1 MSNFNKCL
9 IQYEKPTAVP
19 DKGITPRGVKCCGG
33 GRADG
38 AFVRRGTVQWPGA
51 DNNPGTGRVIHS
63 GLARLPA
70 STIVLIRPPAAFISR
85 FAYFI
90 LVILL
95 PAIGGLQAQAGR
107 LAIEPLD
114 TSKAF
119 VVRRFKLPE
128 SFPDSAAVS
137 AFLSEQVTALR
148 LEAYLEASIDSLV
161 LRDSSYQAYLH
172 LGPAYKWVQLRTDS
186 IPEPFLD
193 ASGFRERLYRGR
205 PFRFAQLRR
214 LQERLLEYAEGHGYP
229 FAQAWLEDVQVGNG
243 QASAQLRLGRGP
255 LILVDKLEVEGDV
268 KISKTYLSNY
278 LGIREGM
285 PYDNSRVLRIRN
297 RIRELPFLKLDQDPT
312 VAFVGSQASLRL
324 LLSKKRASRFDFV
337 IGVLPQNAS
346 GRQENNRSLLVTGTF
361 NGELQN
367 QFGLGERIYA
377 AFEQLRP
384 ETQELEL
391 EFNYPYV
398 LGLPFGADFHFN
410 LYKRDTSFLDLESDL
425 GIQYLFEGGNY
436 IKAFWNNRSSSLLT
450 VDEQQLE
457 RQQQLPP
464 TLDVRNAYFG
474 LEYALQRLDYR
485 FNPRKGW
492 SGFLRGGA
500 GVKRIERNNR
510 IVELGYGE
518 LYDTL
523 ALRSFQYKLNAR
535 LEGYLPVFSRSTVK
549 GSLQVGAIIAEDPI
563 FFNEQFRIGGNRLL
577 RGFDEESIF
586 ATNYGIA
593 TLEYRLLIG
602 QNSYLYAFGDYAYVE
617 DKTRSKEGID
627 HPYGFGAGITFETA
641 VGLFGVSLAYG
652 KRLDNPID
660 FSAPKVHFG
669 YVSLFN

>member
-1 MSNFNKCL
+1 MSQSSRWPAPEYLAAFLCL
-9 IQYEKPTAVP
+9 ALSALAPVAL
-19 DKGITPRGVKCCGG
+19 
-33 GRADG
+33 
-38 AFVRRGTVQWPGA
+38 PGQ
-51 DNNPGTGRVIHS
+51 
-63 GLARLPA
+63 ARLE
-70 STIVLIRPPAAFISR
+70 IV
-85 FAYFI
+85 
-90 LVILL
+90 
-95 PAIGGLQAQAGR
+95 
-107 LAIEPLD
+107 PLD
-114 TSKAF
+114 TTAAF
-119 VVRRFKLPE
+119 VERRLKPPRNH
-128 SFPDSAAVS
+128 SDSLAVI
-137 AFLSEQVTALR
+137 AFLEEKVRELR
-148 LEAYLEASIDSLV
+148 LAAHLEASVDSLAR
-161 LRDSSYQAYLH
+161 RDSTFTAYLH
-172 LGPAYKWVQLRTDS
+172 LGPAYEWVQLNADS
-186 IPEPFLD
+186 VPAPLLD
-193 ASGFRERLYRGR
+193 AAGFRERLYRGR

-214 LQERLLEYAEGHGYP
+214 LQERLLEYSENHGYP
-229 FAQAWLEDVQVGNG
+229 FAQVWLDDIQVGGG
-243 QASAQLRLGRGP
+243 QARGRLRLDRGP
-255 LILVDKLEVEGDV
+255 LILLEKLEVEGDV
-268 KISKTYLSNY
+268 KISQAYLSNY
-278 LGIREGM
+278 LGIREGT

-297 RIRELPFLKLDQDPT
+297 RIRELPFLKLDEDPIVT
-312 VAFVGSQASLRL
+312 FIGERAALRL
-324 LLSKKRASRFDFV
+324 LLGKKRASRFDFV

-346 GRQENNRSLLVTGTF
+346 GRQENNRSLLITGTF

-398 LGLPFGADFHFN
+398 LGLPFGTDFRFN
-410 LYKRDTSFLDLESDL
+410 LYKRDTSYLDLESDL

-450 VDEQQLE
+450 VDEAQL
-457 RQQQLPP
+457 RQQQRLPA

-485 FNPRKGW
+485 FNPRRGW
-492 SGFLRGGA
+492 AAFLRGGA
-500 GVKRIERNNR
+500 GAKRIERNNR

-523 ALRSFQYKLNAR
+523 TLRSFQYKLSAR
-535 LEGYLPVFSRSTVK
+535 LEGYLPLFSRSTLK
-549 GSLQVGAIIAEDPI
+549 GSFQGGTIIAEEPV

-586 ATNYGIA
+586 ATNYGVA

-602 QNSYLYAFGDYAYVE
+602 QNSYLYLFGDYAYVE
-617 DKTRSKEGID
+617 DRTTTRNVTD
-627 HPYGFGAGITFETA
+627 QPYGFGAGITFETG

-652 KRLDNPID
+652 RRLDNPID

>member
-1 MSNFNKCL
+1 MFNIVQK
-9 IQYEKPTAVP
+9 AGWFS
-19 DKGITPRGVKCCGG
+19 DKAITPGLGKCCS
-33 GRADG
+33 A
-38 AFVRRGTVQWPGA
+38 TK
-51 DNNPGTGRVIHS
+51 
-63 GLARLPA
+63 GLAAIFQMAFLLLSHSSLP
-70 STIVLIRPPAAFISR
+70 
-85 FAYFI
+85 
-90 LVILL
+90 
-95 PAIGGLQAQAGR
+95 GQAR

-114 TSKAF
+114 TTAGF
-119 VVRRFKLPE
+119 VERRLKPPE
-128 SFPDSAAVS
+128 TFADSAAAMFFLNEKIRELHLD
-137 AFLSEQVTALR
+137 AF
-148 LEAYLEASIDSLV
+148 LEASIDSFLE
-161 LRDSSYQAYLH
+161 RDSSFTAYLH
-172 LGPAYKWVQLRTDS
+172 LGPAYGWVALKTDS
-186 IPEPFLD
+186 VPEIFLD

-205 PFRFAQLRR
+205 PFRFAQLRK
-214 LQERLLEYAEGHGYP
+214 LQERLLKYAEDHGYP
-229 FAQAWLEDVQVGNG
+229 FAQVWLDEVEAGSG
-243 QASAQLRLGRGP
+243 QASARLQLECGP
-255 LILVDKLEVEGDV
+255 LILVDKMEVEGDI
-268 KISKTYLSNY
+268 KISKAYLRNY
-278 LGIREGM
+278 LGIREGA
-285 PYDNSRVLRIRN
+285 PYDNGRVLRIRN
-297 RIRELPFLKLDQDPT
+297 RIRELPFLSLDKDPIVT
-312 VAFVGSQASLRL
+312 FAGEQATLNL

-346 GRQENNRSLLVTGTF
+346 GRQENNRSLLITGTF

-384 ETQELEL
+384 ETQRLEL

-398 LGLPFGADFHFN
+398 LGLPFGADFSFN

-436 IKAFWNNRSSSLLT
+436 IKAFWNNRSSTLLT

-457 RQQQLPP
+457 QQVRLPA
-464 TLDVRNAYFG
+464 TLDVRNASFG
-474 LEYALQRLDYR
+474 LEYAMQRLDYR

-492 SGFLRGGA
+492 AAFLRGGA

-523 ALRSFQYKLNAR
+523 TLRSFQYKLSAR
-535 LEGYLPVFSRSTVK
+535 LEGYLPVFSRSTIK
-549 GSLQVGAIIAEDPI
+549 GSLQGGAIIAEEPI

-586 ATNYGIA
+586 ATNYGLA

-617 DKTRSKEGID
+617 DKTSTKSITD
-627 HPYGFGAGITFETA
+627 QPYGFGAGITFETG

>member
-1 MSNFNKCL
+1 MAIWL
-9 IQYEKPTAVP
+9 Y
-19 DKGITPRGVKCCGG
+19 GG
-33 GRADG
+33 MALFRPQRI
-38 AFVRRGTVQWPGA
+38 RR
-51 DNNPGTGRVIHS
+51 IS
-63 GLARLPA
+63 GLFKYPAWLLFLALMILSATSLP
-70 STIVLIRPPAAFISR
+70 
-85 FAYFI
+85 
-90 LVILL
+90 
-95 PAIGGLQAQAGR
+95 GQAGLR
-107 LAIEPLD
+107 IEPLD
-114 TSKAF
+114 TSDAF
-119 VVRRFKLPE
+119 IERHLKVPE
-128 SFPDSAAVS
+128 NLSDSTAVLD
-137 AFLSEQVTALR
+137 FLNKTVQELHLA
-148 LEAYLEASIDSLV
+148 AYLEASIDSLV
-161 LRDSSYQAYLH
+161 RRDSSFTAYLY
-172 LGPAYKWVQLRTDS
+172 LGPAYEWVQLKSDS
-186 IPEPFLD
+186 VPELFLD
-193 ASGFRERLYRGR
+193 ASGFRERLYRGK
-205 PFRFAQLRR
+205 PFRFEQLRQ
-214 LQERLLEYAEGHGYP
+214 LQERLLKYAENHGYP
-229 FAQAWLEDVQVGNG
+229 FAQVWMDEIRVGAG
-243 QASAQLRLGRGP
+243 RASARLRLDRNQ
-255 LILVDKLEVEGDV
+255 LILVDKLEVEGEV
-268 KISKTYLSNY
+268 KVSKAYLSNY
-278 LGIREGM
+278 LGIREGA
-285 PYDNSRVLRIRN
+285 PYDNGRVLRIRN
-297 RIRELPFLKLDQDPT
+297 RVRELPFLKLDADPLVT
-312 VAFVGSQASLRL
+312 FIGDQASVRL

-346 GRQENNRSLLVTGTF
+346 GRAENNRNLLITGTF

-367 QFGLGERIYA
+367 QFGLGERIYV

-384 ETQELEL
+384 ETQRLDL

-398 LGLPFGADFHFN
+398 LALPFGVDFRLN

-436 IKAFWNNRSSSLLT
+436 IKAFWNNRSSSLLAI
-450 VDEQQLE
+450 DEQRLE
-457 RQQQLPP
+457 RQQQLPS
-464 TLDVRNAYFG
+464 TLDVRNASFG

-492 SGFLRGGA
+492 AAFLRGGA

-523 ALRSFQYKLNAR
+523 TLRSFQYKLSAR
-535 LEGYLPVFSRSTVK
+535 LEGYLPVFSRSTFK
-549 GSLQVGAIIAEDPI
+549 AGFQGGAIISEEPI

-586 ATNYGIA
+586 ATNYGVG

-617 DKTRSKEGID
+617 DKTSTKHVTD
-627 HPYGFGAGITFETA
+627 QPYGFGAGITFETA

>member
-1 MSNFNKCL
+1 MAL
-9 IQYEKPTAVP
+9 LLLY
-19 DKGITPRGVKCCGG
+19 CGL
-33 GRADG
+33 
-38 AFVRRGTVQWPGA
+38 
-51 DNNPGTGRVIHS
+51 
-63 GLARLPA
+63 LAGQ
-70 STIVLIRPPAAFISR
+70 V
-85 FAYFI
+85 
-90 LVILL
+90 
-95 PAIGGLQAQAGR
+95 R
-107 LAIEPLD
+107 LAIEPVDTTAEFVERRLKAPPSFENPALMGAFLD
-114 TSKAF
+114 EKI
-119 VVRRFKLPE
+119 RELHL
-128 SFPDSAAVS
+128 S
-137 AFLSEQVTALR
+137 AF
-148 LEAYLEASIDSLV
+148 LEASIDSLRQ
-161 LRDSSYQAYLH
+161 RDSSFTAYLH
-172 LGPAYKWVQLRTDS
+172 LGPHYEWVQLSPDS
-186 IPEPFLD
+186 VPEPFLD
-193 ASGFRERLYRGR
+193 AAGFRERLYRGR
-205 PFRFAQLRR
+205 PFHFGQLRK
-214 LQERLLEYAEGHGYP
+214 LQERLLNHAESHGYP
-229 FAQAWLEDVQVGNG
+229 FARVWLDNIRIGAG
-243 QASAQLRLGRGP
+243 QASARLRLDRGP
-255 LILVDKLEVEGDV
+255 LILFGKMDVEGDI
-268 KISKTYLSNY
+268 KISPAYLGNY
-278 LGIREGM
+278 LGIREGA
-285 PYDNSRVLRIRN
+285 PYDNGRVLRLRN
-297 RIRELPFLKLDQDPT
+297 RIRELPFIKLDQNPVVT
-312 VAFVGSQASLRL
+312 FAGERAMLNL

-346 GRQENNRSLLVTGTF
+346 GRQENGRSLLVTGAF

-398 LGLPFGADFHFN
+398 LGLPFGADFRFN

-436 IKAFWNNRSSSLLT
+436 IKAFWNNRSSTLLT
-450 VDEQQLE
+450 IDEEQLE
-457 RQQQLPP
+457 RLERLPP
-464 TLDVRNAYFG
+464 VLDVRNAYFG

-492 SGFLRGGA
+492 AAFLRGGA

-523 ALRSFQYKLNAR
+523 TLRSFQYKLNAR
-535 LEGYLPVFSRSTVK
+535 LEGYLPVFTRSAIK
-549 GSLQVGAIIAEDPI
+549 GSLQGGAIIAEEPI

-586 ATNYGIA
+586 ATNYGVA

-617 DKTRSKEGID
+617 DKTRVKETTD
-627 HPYGFGAGITFETA
+627 QPYGFGAGITFETA

-652 KRLDNPID
+652 RRLDNPID